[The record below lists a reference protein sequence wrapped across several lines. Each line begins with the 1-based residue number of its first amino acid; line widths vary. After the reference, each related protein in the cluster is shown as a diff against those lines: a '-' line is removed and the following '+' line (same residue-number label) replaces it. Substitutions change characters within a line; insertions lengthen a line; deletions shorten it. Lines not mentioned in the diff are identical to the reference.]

1 MDSSALS
8 VRSQMAAAKKRI
20 GRLKRIDRVAV
31 FVITMGGI
39 AVVIAV
45 LGILVFVAAEAMPLF
60 TSAKLTSAGD
70 VRAPIDLQP
79 DRAEQMRAVG
89 IDEYRVHLCGGA
101 DRPRGVPS
109 IRVGRTRQRI
119 SCPWPGC
126 GDRGLFIPH

>member
-1 MDSSALS
+1 
-8 VRSQMAAAKKRI
+8 MAAAKKRI

-70 VRAPIDLQP
+70 GRAPIDLQP

-89 IDEYRVHLCGGA
+89 IDEYRA
-101 DRPRGVPS
+101 TSMRWSR
-109 IRVGRTRQRI
+109 
-119 SCPWPGC
+119 
-126 GDRGLFIPH
+126 